1 MAPDPPLDPSPDA
14 PELYPW
20 PEQGVQAA
28 MLHREGVRELDP
40 RADLEQVD
48 EALRDEGAAPL
59 ADRTLV
65 VAVGSNQSPA
75 VIAAKYRRFGLVSPV
90 TTPFLSCIVQ
100 ELAVGHSAHVSARGY
115 IAAAPHH
122 APGAVTE
129 LVATW
134 FDAAQL
140 EIVDRSEPNYER
152 IELTQAGHPL
162 ELPTGQRPA
171 RFAVYA
177 SRWGVIA
184 DGPPLPAPAGRPD
197 RRPLPFQAGQ
207 QDLFGLLD
215 ALTGA
220 EAFSGEA
227 AEICARLAWDPA
239 GVGTLLRERA
249 LVVPDGLPRTLPP
262 R

>member
-1 MAPDPPLDPSPDA
+1 
-14 PELYPW
+14 
-20 PEQGVQAA
+20 
-28 MLHREGVRELDP
+28 RELDP

-65 VAVGSNQSPA
+65 MAVGSNQSPA

-90 TTPFLSCIVQ
+90 TTPFLSCTVQ

-152 IELTQAGHPL
+152 IELTPAGHPL

-171 RFAVYA
+171 RFAAYA

-197 RRPLPFQAGQ
+197 RRPLPFQAGPQ
-207 QDLFGLLD
+207 ALVGPLV

-220 EAFSGEA
+220 AAFSGA
-227 AEICARLAWDPA
+227 AAATCAPLAWAPA
-239 GVGTLLRERA
+239 GGGALL
-249 LVVPDGLPRTLPP
+249 
-262 R
+262 

>member
-1 MAPDPPLDPSPDA
+1 MAPDPPLDPAPDA

-20 PEQGVQAA
+20 PEQGVQTA

-90 TTPFLSCIVQ
+90 TTPFLSCTVQ

-140 EIVDRSEPNYER
+140 EIIDRSEPNYER
-152 IELTQAGHPL
+152 IELTQEEHPL
-162 ELPTGQRPA
+162 ELSTGDRPA
-171 RFAVYA
+171 RVKVYA

-184 DGPPLPAPAGRPD
+184 EGPPLPAPAGRPD

-239 GVGTLLRERA
+239 GVGTLLRERG
-249 LVVPDGLPRTLPP
+249 LVVPDGLPRMLPP